1 MPNPYSFMENND
13 LIITYGDMTEE
24 LAFDPEQENNP
35 TFMSELS
42 MAENEMEARGFL
54 NNNGMQGAPRTLGIL
69 SGTLRGATTSTSTSS
84 AHGAMRAHVANLQ
97 KDPRD
102 FGLYD

>member
-1 MPNPYSFMENND
+1 MPNPYSFMENNE
-13 LIITYGDMTEE
+13 LQMTYGLLTQN
-24 LAFDPEQENNP
+24 LASDPELENEP
-35 TFMSELS
+35 EFMDELS
-42 MAENEMEARGFL
+42 MAENEMSARGFL

>member
-1 MPNPYSFMENND
+1 MPNPYSFMENNE
-13 LIITYGDMTEE
+13 LQITYGLLTQN
-24 LAFDPEQENNP
+24 LASDPERENEP
-35 TFMSELS
+35 MFMDELS
-42 MAENEMEARGFL
+42 MAENEMSARGFL